1 MSNRRSKYT
10 IQFEKIYPKD
20 KSRSSSAI
28 GKYFNIKPSVIQQAF
43 SRGVGAYKSN
53 PSSVRPSVK
62 SPDQWGNARKLKLVL
77 NILKAR
83 KSGVVNRKR
92 GHDADL
98 IDKALK

>member
-1 MSNRRSKYT
+1 MSRKSNYT
-10 IQFEKIYPKD
+10 LAFNKLYPEG

-28 GKYFNIKPSVIQQAF
+28 GKHFNIKPSVIQDAF
-43 SRGVGAYKSN
+43 KRGVGAYKTN

-62 SPDQWGNARKLKLVL
+62 SSDQWGNARKLKLVL

-83 KSGVVNRKR
+83 AGGAINRKR
-92 GHDADL
+92 GHDSDL

>member
-1 MSNRRSKYT
+1 MSRRSKFT
-10 IQFEKIYPKD
+10 IEFEKIYPND

-28 GKYFNIKPSVIQQAF
+28 GKHFNIKPSVIQEAF
-43 SRGVGAYKSN
+43 NRGVGAYKSN

-83 KSGVVNRKR
+83 KGGKINMGKGQDGDLVER
-92 GHDADL
+92 G
-98 IDKALK
+98 K